1 MSKINVRSF
10 SNENED
16 GAPDLVGIST
26 LSATSYFIPTRG
38 TTAQRPS
45 EHVEEGSLR
54 YNYDTKT
61 LEYYRGHTIGW
72 DSFELIDP
80 DLGGRKESAYSTTSS
95 NDGGLGTRLLLA
107 GGRES
112 APAFTDKIEFVTIS
126 SLGNAQD
133 FGNLTQSHGNGSS
146 QGGAASRTRGIWL
159 SGQLGTSPSYSNV
172 IQFVTFAS
180 QGDAQDFGDINS
192 ARAAVGNLS
201 NETRAVCFGGSL
213 SDGSKPTQIDAVTI
227 AASGQAFDFGDM
239 STYVGNTANL
249 ASSTRGIMA
258 GGSISPSRTNT
269 IQFITINTSGN
280 TVDFGDLS
288 VVGPAGGATTASYNG
303 VGYSNST
310 RGIIH
315 GGRDVNNNHINS
327 IQFITIATT
336 GNSSDFGDTA
346 VAAAHQMGGSSPTRG
361 VVGAGFNPSA
371 TNAMEFVNIMSLGNA
386 SDFGDCTARDE
397 NLGACSNGHGGL

>member
-1 MSKINVRSF
+1 MSQINIRNL
-10 SNENED
+10 SNENDD
-16 GAPDLVGIST
+16 GSPEIVGVST
-26 LSATSYFIPTRG
+26 FSATSFFVPPKG
-38 TTAQRPS
+38 TTAERPS
-45 EHVEEGSLR
+45 DCEPGSIR
-54 YNYDTKT
+54 FNTDTANLEYFRGKT
-61 LEYYRGHTIGW
+61 LGW
-72 DSFELIDP
+72 SQFELVNP
-80 DLGGRKESAYSTTSS
+80 NLGGGTGS
-95 NDGGLGTRLLLA
+95 NTGLGTRLLLA
-107 GGRES
+107 GGRIS
-112 APAFTDKIEFVTIS
+112 APAFTDTIEFVTIS
-126 SLGNAQD
+126 TLGNAQD
-133 FGNLTQSHGNGSS
+133 FGNLAQSHGNGSS
-146 QGGAASRTRGIWL
+146 QGGCASRTRGIWL
-159 SGQLGTSPSYSNV
+159 SGQLGTSPSYSNI
-172 IQFVTFAS
+172 IQFVTFSSTGNAS
-180 QGDAQDFGDINS
+180 DFGDINS

-201 NETRAVCFGGSL
+201 NQTRAMCFGGSL

-227 AASGQAFDFGDM
+227 ASEGNAFDFGDM

-258 GGSISPSRTNT
+258 GGSISPTRTNT

-371 TNAMEFVNIMSLGNA
+371 TNAMEFVNIMSTGDA
-386 SDFGDCTARDE
+386 VDFGDCTARDE

>member
-16 GAPDLVGIST
+16 GAPDLVGIT
-26 LSATSYFIPTRG
+26 TFSATSYFVPTRG
-38 TTAQRPS
+38 TTEQRPS
-45 EHVEEGSLR
+45 GHVEVGSLR
-54 YNYDTKT
+54 YNYDTKS
-61 LEYYRGHTIGW
+61 LEFYRGHTIGW
-72 DSFELIDP
+72 ASFELVDP
-80 DLGGRKESAYSTTSS
+80 DLGGRKESAYSNTSS

-112 APAFTDKIEFVTIS
+112 APAFTDMIEYLTVST
-126 SLGNAQD
+126 LGNTDD

-159 SGQLGTSPSYSNV
+159 SGQLGTSPNYSNI

-201 NETRAVCFGGSL
+201 NQIRAVCFAGSL

-239 STYVGNTANL
+239 STHTQNTANL

-258 GGSISPSRTNT
+258 GGSQPSRTNT

-280 TVDFGDLS
+280 TVDFGDLT
-288 VVGPAGGATTASYNG
+288 VIGPAGGATTASYNG

-327 IQFITIATT
+327 IQYITIATT

-346 VAAAHQMGGSSPTRG
+346 VAAFQQMGGSSPTRG
-361 VVGAGFNPSA
+361 VVGAGANPSA
-371 TNAMEFVNIMSLGNA
+371 TNAMEFVNIMSTGNA
-386 SDFGDCTARDE
+386 LDFGDCTARDE
-397 NLGACSNGHGGL
+397 TLGACSNGHGGL